1 MMWKTGILTGFSAAI
16 LIAACAY
23 PEVNYRDPDKT
34 SSSSKQSSSVT
45 SGPGGMG
52 GMSGSGGATVTT
64 STTATGGSGGG
75 PAECVLLGD
84 ASQCPSD
91 KKCSLEIATG
101 KITCLTKGTKERWEK
116 CFTDADCDAN
126 LWCDL
131 YFRVCKPVCFGAG
144 NCTEVG
150 EGECVPA
157 LNSMGQAIPGIS
169 HCTSNCQPWNGKPC
183 AVIDGVTCVMWA
195 VDEFDC
201 AASAGKSECA
211 ACTFPDECAVGYGC
225 FGSNNNYQCKRWC
238 DDVGLPP
245 STCGIVSTCY
255 SLDPKTH
262 HGSSEVGVCNDC

>member
-1 MMWKTGILTGFSAAI
+1 MMWKTGILAGFSAAI

-34 SSSSKQSSSVT
+34 SSSSRQSSSVT

-52 GMSGSGGATVTT
+52 GSGGATVTT
-64 STTATGGSGGG
+64 STTATGGAGGGG

-84 ASQCPSD
+84 ASQCPSNQ
-91 KKCSLEIATG
+91 KCSLEIATG
-101 KITCLTKGTKERWEK
+101 KIQCLTKGTKERWEK

-131 YFRVCKPVCFGAG
+131 YLQVCKPVCFGAG

-150 EGECVPA
+150 EGECVSA
-157 LNSMGQAIPGIS
+157 LNSMGQAIPGIR

-183 AVIDGVTCVMWA
+183 AVTDGVTCVMWA
-195 VDEFDC
+195 QSEFDC
-201 AASAGKSECA
+201 AVSGGKGQCA
-211 ACTFPDECAVGYGC
+211 TCTADVQCAVEMAC
-225 FGSNNNYQCKRWC
+225 VQDGSESKCKRWC
-238 DDVGLPP
+238 DDVGPFP
-245 STCGIVSTCY
+245 SSCGFASNCY
-255 SLDPKTH
+255 GLNPKTH